1 MPRWGMVI
9 DLDRCTGCQACT
21 VACVAENNIPFNLPQ
36 EYARGVTMLW
46 NDFVV
51 WDEGEYPE
59 PRQLILPRP
68 CMHCNR
74 APCVNVCPVGATY
87 KREDGIT
94 MQRYDICI
102 GCRSCMVA
110 CPYTVRV
117 FNWFHAEER
126 LEPFAPA
133 LNPTGQPVRPKG
145 VVEKCIFC
153 YHRLD
158 RLKEDLRNGTAP
170 RAVRERLNGQMKE
183 GEEPSGKTW
192 GEAIDILMRRLVG
205 AGASEEDFEPHEVSY
220 LPACVQTCTAS
231 ARIFGDLDNPD
242 SLVSEWARSPRAFVL
257 LEEQGTLPNVI
268 YLKEG

>member
-1 MPRWGMVI
+1 MPRWGMVV
-9 DLDRCTGCQACT
+9 DLDKCTACQACT
-21 VACVAENNIPFNLPQ
+21 VACIAENNIPFSSPEEN
-36 EYARGVTMLW
+36 ARGVTMHW

-51 WDEGEYPE
+51 WSEGEYPH
-59 PRQLILPRP
+59 PRQLLLPRP
-68 CMHCNR
+68 CMQCNR
-74 APCVNVCPVGATY
+74 APCVTVCPVGATY

-133 LNPTGQPVRPKG
+133 VNPTGQPVRPKG
-145 VVEKCIFC
+145 VVEKCVFC

-158 RLKEDLRNGTAP
+158 RLKEDLQNGTLP
-170 RAVRERLNGQMKE
+170 ESVKKKLNGRLGDE
-183 GEEPSGKTW
+183 GETSQEQW
-192 GEAIDILMRRLVG
+192 GIAMDILMRGLVNG
-205 AGASEEDFEPHEVSY
+205 EANEEDFEPHEVSY

-231 ARIFGDLDNPD
+231 ARIFGDLEDPD
-242 SLVSEWARSPRAFVL
+242 SLVSELARSPRAFVL
-257 LEEQGTLPNVI
+257 LEEQGTLPNVV
-268 YLKEG
+268 YLNEG